1 MKNAYRVVL
10 IGLAVVGVVYA
21 VTRPEEM
28 TSEENNETIVQ
39 GPLKAMNKG
48 DWKLSNKLYAGDSVQ
63 QDPGIEET
71 STREDVEICFD
82 EVDICMFPV
91 LMEVGHFV
99 QLEKCGDYKIK
110 LKQVPC
116 GDIGKNSTKD
126 FPCYEGCVT
135 IKVRANFPAILSA
148 SLNKSG
154 GDVDMLKEMNLYWE
168 NGVNTIQGGTGGW
181 EELKLYLEAWDV
193 EIWKFTVGTVK
204 VGEFTIK
211 VKPKD
216 TQ

>member
-1 MKNAYRVVL
+1 MKNSYRVVL
-10 IGLAVVGVVYA
+10 IGLVVLGVVYA
-21 VTRPEEM
+21 SKGPEKM
-28 TSEENNETIVQ
+28 TKDI
-39 GPLKAMNKG
+39 K
-48 DWKLSNKLYAGDSVQ
+48 Y
-63 QDPGIEET
+63 DP
-71 STREDVEICFD
+71 VE
-82 EVDICMFPV
+82 ICMFPV

-110 LKQVPC
+110 LEQVPC
-116 GDIGKNSTKD
+116 GDIGRNATTD

-181 EELKLYLEAWDV
+181 EELRLCLEVWDV
-193 EIWKFTVGTVK
+193 DLYMSTVGTVK
-204 VGEFTIK
+204 VGEITIK
-211 VKPKD
+211 VKPED
-216 TQ
+216 TQRGD